1 MTSHT
6 FSRIRLLHIHAWPA
20 LLGLLLSACSTLGS
34 VGAETFTLKGELPAD
49 FALKAQAHYGGSEGC
64 SDRGH
69 VKGFKEDYEK
79 VPHGYEFEI
88 PVSYSEGLCELQ
100 LTRVGLFIHA
110 KYGEQDW
117 QHSYDNGELVVGDIK
132 RPDTPIPAVAKE
144 ASKTASC
151 SWLFQISK
159 AESLSEEIM
168 KLLDCKGAGAY
179 IQRKNLANH
188 IMQLN
193 FEQGIEDTPYYEN
206 YWLNTET
213 GWKPCTGRWGTKYEE
228 LCTRPPRFRPFKMD
242 GRTCT
247 VYPNCTE

>member
-1 MTSHT
+1 MTANT
-6 FSRIRLLHIHAWPA
+6 FSHSRFLHALAWPA
-20 LLGLLLSACSTLGS
+20 LFGLLLSGCSTLGS
-34 VGAETFTLKGELPAD
+34 VGADTFTLKGELPAD

-69 VKGFKEDYEK
+69 VKGFKKDYEK

-88 PVSYSEGLCELQ
+88 PVSYRDGICELQ

-117 QHSYDNGELVVGDIK
+117 QKTYDNGGVLVVDELPPTA
-132 RPDTPIPAVAKE
+132 RPYRADGNL
-144 ASKTASC
+144 SKTARC

-159 AESLSEEIM
+159 LELGIAKI
-168 KLLDCKGAGAY
+168 LDCKDAGAY
-179 IQRKNLANH
+179 LLRNALSQSNIK
-188 IMQLN
+188 LN
-193 FEQGIEDTPYYEN
+193 FELTGNDRPYMRN
-206 YWLNTET
+206 YWAKTSI
-213 GWKPCTGRWGTKYEE
+213 GWKPCTGRWGTKFEE
-228 LCTRPPRFRPFKMD
+228 LCTAPPKFRTFTMD